1 MASPETS
8 YRTEIGN
15 MALIERPP
23 VVNTDADRLE
33 RVVAALVAGDRGRA
47 EDELAPIAGQTR
59 ADHPTIPMPRLPAGS
74 MPVGTDVL
82 RPNRIRK
89 PPGYRDQATIYW
101 RDRFTCCYCGR
112 RTVHLGPLR
121 LLSNAFPSGFPY
133 QDNWKYAETH
143 RLYWDISASLEHRKA
158 VSTGGGWRAPENLA
172 TACARCQ
179 YQKGTWTLEE
189 LGWSF
194 VPADTD
200 TRWLGL
206 TEYYEPLWRLA
217 GEPRGDHV
225 AWLAA
230 FDAARR
236 SWAAERSES

>member
-1 MASPETS
+1 
-8 YRTEIGN
+8 
-15 MALIERPP
+15 MALIERPA
-23 VVNTDADRLE
+23 VVNIDADRIE
-33 RVVAALVAGDRGRA
+33 RVVAALVSGDRARA
-47 EDELAPIAGQTR
+47 EAELAPIAGQTR
-59 ADHPTIPMPRLPAGS
+59 STHPTIPMPQLPGVSAPFGTAV
-74 MPVGTDVL
+74 VG
-82 RPNRIRK
+82 PNGPQR

-101 RDRFTCCYCGR
+101 RDHFTCCYCGR

-121 LLSNAFPSGFPY
+121 LLSKVFPSDFPY

-143 RLYWDISASLEHRKA
+143 RLYWDISTSLEHQKA
-158 VSTGGGWRAPENLA
+158 VSTGGDWRAPENLA

-179 YQKGTWTLEE
+179 YQKGTRTLEE

-194 VPADTD
+194 VPADTA

-206 TEYYEPLWRLA
+206 TEYYEPLWRFA

-230 FDAARR
+230 LKAAQD
-236 SWAAERSES
+236 S